1 MNYLHRSVFSLS
13 FPLLLS
19 SAISAQKPEK
29 GSSPDNPWSKEMN
42 LGINLRLDYHMPPSN
57 YRYSLSFGDWNFES
71 KFRSSARVTNEIS
84 NADPGIFAKY
94 LSHTPYNNRNAILF
108 FSDSIHVNGMAP
120 GGIPYGFYFAY
131 TDSIFEQYQQVFLAS
146 HNFVALHFY
155 KMLQGKVQGSAGDV
169 SPFDIKVIYTD
180 TVTQT
185 NSYVLAGT
193 DTIFLKAVSN
203 PDEHSVY
210 SSKADRQSYAGFY
223 FYKNDTLVGG
233 AHRKYNWAGE
243 SKYQYWFNPQLDL
256 QHQEAIAAVIFL
268 IVGFIE

>member
-108 FSDSIHVNGMAP
+108 FSDSIL
-120 GGIPYGFYFAY
+120 
-131 TDSIFEQYQQVFLAS
+131 EQYQQVFLAS

-169 SPFDIKVIYTD
+169 SPFYIKVIYTD

-210 SSKADRQSYAGFY
+210 R
-223 FYKNDTLVGG
+223 L
-233 AHRKYNWAGE
+233 
-243 SKYQYWFNPQLDL
+243 P
-256 QHQEAIAAVIFL
+256 
-268 IVGFIE
+268 